1 MKLCDFEK
9 DYCKKKDI
17 RCYHCGIPL
26 VGNGFWDVFDANGKL
41 HSVCN
46 DCADKHQPTQEDIAR
61 LDMEA
66 EVLLREMRERGE
78 L

>member
-17 RCYHCGIPL
+17 RCYRCDIPL
-26 VGNGFWDVFDANGKL
+26 VGNGFWDVFGADGKL
-41 HSVCN
+41 HPVCN
-46 DCADKHQPTQEDIAR
+46 DCLEKHQPTQEDIRR
-61 LDMEA
+61 LDA
-66 EVLLREMRERGE
+66 ETLIIEQEMRERGE